1 MNKSNN
7 RENHD
12 YPQRRRFV
20 VGLLLLGVAALL
32 WRMVDLNLNQREF
45 LQHQGDARYL
55 RDITIPADRGVIT
68 DRFGEPLAIS
78 TPVESVWANPVALA
92 GARERWPELSR
103 LLQLPLAELERKLGS
118 RMAKEFVYLKRH
130 LTPERAAQ
138 VMALAIPGVSLQRE
152 YRRYYPL
159 GEVSAHVV
167 GFTDID
173 DVGQEGVELMME
185 AQLRGAPGS
194 KRVIKDRLGRIVEN
208 VESIHEPR
216 PGEELTLSL
225 DRRIQ
230 YLAYRELLGAV
241 QRHKA
246 KGGSAVVLDVQSGEI
261 LAMVNQPAY
270 NPNNRKA
277 LSAERLRNRAVTD
290 VFEPGSTVKPFTV
303 AAALESGKFRPTTV
317 IDTSPGSIKLANFT
331 IRDIKDY
338 GKIDV
343 STVIQK
349 SSNVGTSRI
358 ALALKPY
365 QLWEQF
371 VRLGFGY
378 DTGSGFPGE
387 SAGLMNAYQD
397 WREVEQATVSYG
409 YGLSVTTLQ
418 LGRAYAALA
427 AGGVLRPVSF
437 FKLAPDRIPEG
448 TRVLSPKV
456 AQALRVMLEGA
467 AQTGGTGSRATVAGY
482 RVAGKTGT
490 SRKVASGGYSDEK
503 YLAIFAGFAPASRPR
518 LAMVV
523 MVDGPDD
530 GDYYGGV
537 VAAPVF
543 SRVMAG
549 ALRLLDIPPDDMDSL
564 KGMKVALIGGAE

>member
-1 MNKSNN
+1 MKKNANSY
-7 RENHD
+7 D

-20 VGLLLLGVAALL
+20 FGMLLVGVGALL

-55 RDITIPADRGVIT
+55 REITIPADRGVIT

-78 TPVESVWANPVALA
+78 TPVESVWVNPSELA
-92 GARERWPELSR
+92 TARDRWSELAKLLKIPVKQLEQKLGARME
-103 LLQLPLAELERKLGS
+103 
-118 RMAKEFVYLKRH
+118 KEFVYLKRH
-130 LTPERAAQ
+130 ITPELAEQ
-138 VMALAIPGVSLQRE
+138 VMALAIPGVSMQHE

-159 GEVSAHVV
+159 GEVTSHVV
-167 GFTDID
+167 GFTNID

-185 AQLRGAPGS
+185 PQLRGVPGS

-216 PGEELTLSL
+216 PGEDLTLSL

-277 LSAERLRNRAVTD
+277 LNAARLRNRAVTD
-290 VFEPGSTVKPFTV
+290 VFEPGSTVKPFT
-303 AAALESGKFRPTTV
+303 AAAGLASGKFRPTTML
-317 IDTSPGSIKLANFT
+317 DTSPGSLRLVNFT
-331 IRDIKDY
+331 IHDTTNH

-349 SSNVGTSRI
+349 SSNVGASLI
-358 ALALKPY
+358 ALALPPQ

-371 VRLGFGY
+371 VRVGFGY

-397 WREVEQATVSYG
+397 WGKAEQATVSYG
-409 YGLSVTTLQ
+409 YGLSVTALQ
-418 LGRAYAALA
+418 LARAYATLA
-427 AGGVLRPVSF
+427 ADGVSRPVSF
-437 FKLAPDRIPEG
+437 FKLAADAIPEG
-448 TRVLSPKV
+448 SRVIAPEV
-456 AQALRVMLEGA
+456 AQAVRVMLERVVN
-467 AQTGGTGSRATVAGY
+467 TGGTGTRAAVAGY

-490 SRKVASGGYSDEK
+490 SRKVSGSGYNEDN
-503 YLAIFAGFAPASRPR
+503 YLAVFAGFAPASRPR

-523 MVDGPDD
+523 MVDHPDD

-543 SRVMAG
+543 SRVMEG
-549 ALRLLDIPPDDMDSL
+549 ALRLMDIPPDDLDAL
-564 KGMKVALIGGAE
+564 KGMKVAYMQGAQ